1 MKQIIGIFALVL
13 LASACK
19 KDETFEGSITID
31 APSVN
36 AQLQADSTITIQGSA
51 TGNMELHGYV
61 LEVTNTTTGAV
72 IYTVEEH
79 VHAESVTIS
88 KTFTHGLTVQTPLNL
103 NVKVEYDHD
112 GNYIEKNVQFN
123 WKP

>member
-1 MKQIIGIFALVL
+1 MKQFIGILALVL
-13 LASACK
+13 VASACK

-61 LEVTNTTTGAV
+61 LTVTNSTSGAV
-72 IYTVEEH
+72 IYTVDEH
-79 VHAESVTIS
+79 AHGESVTIS
-88 KTFTHGLTVQTPLNL
+88 NTFTHGLTVQTPLNL
-103 NVKVEYDHD
+103 NVKVEYDHE

>member
-1 MKQIIGIFALVL
+1 MKKVIGIFALVL
-13 LASACK
+13 LAVACK

-61 LEVTNTTTGAV
+61 LEVKNTTTGAV
-72 IYTVEEH
+72 IYSVDEH
-79 VHAESVTIS
+79 AHGESITIN
-88 KTFTHGLTVQTPLNL
+88 KTFTHGLTADTPLNL

>member
-1 MKQIIGIFALVL
+1 MKQIIAIFALVL

-51 TGNMELHGYV
+51 NGNLELHGYV
-61 LEVTNTTTGAV
+61 LQVTRLMNMHMV
-72 IYTVEEH
+72 NQLQ
-79 VHAESVTIS
+79 SV
-88 KTFTHGLTVQTPLNL
+88 KHLHM
-103 NVKVEYDHD
+103 D
-112 GNYIEKNVQFN
+112 
-123 WKP
+123 